1 MRDWPKR
8 HDAKLIP
15 SSTRIYQK
23 IGCDEPRG
31 HVQELVKR
39 FVESGEHIAEI
50 DCTEERR
57 NQIYTSCNLAIATY
71 GLKSIMK
78 VCHINGRIY
87 LIRVDEAI
95 KHELL

>member
-15 SSTRIYQK
+15 SSTRIYRK

-39 FVESGEHIAEI
+39 FAESGEHIAEI
-50 DCTEERR
+50 DCPKERR
-57 NQIYTSCNLAIATY
+57 DRIYTSCRLAIATY
-71 GLKSIMK
+71 GLRGIANA
-78 VCHINGRIY
+78 CHINGRIY

-95 KHELL
+95 KYELL